1 MTGEK
6 TDLLEAGKIVMPG
19 KTRSESEKIRLARLI
34 DECHDISQSL
44 RSAGRSVE
52 GLGAIEFQPCNPW
65 TRAISSLI
73 TFQSFRGLHLAI
85 ILYEL
90 ADMVT
95 YRSEEEQP

>member
-1 MTGEK
+1 VKNTKTHLENNKVMMSEYEK
-6 TDLLEAGKIVMPG
+6 VV
-19 KTRSESEKIRLARLI
+19 S
-34 DECHDISQSL
+34 ECHDISQSL

-65 TRAISSLI
+65 TRAVSRLI
-73 TFQSFRGLHLAI
+73 NFQNIRGFVLAV

-95 YRSEEEQP
+95 YRSEKE

>member
-1 MTGEK
+1 MTTEK
-6 TDLLEAGKIVMPG
+6 THLENGKVVMSE
-19 KTRSESEKIRLARLI
+19 KTISKSEKIKN
-34 DECHDISQSL
+34 ECHTISQSL

-52 GLGAIEFQPCNPW
+52 NLGAVEFQPCNSW
-65 TRAISSLI
+65 TRAISGL
-73 TFQSFRGLHLAI
+73 TNFQNIRGLHLAV